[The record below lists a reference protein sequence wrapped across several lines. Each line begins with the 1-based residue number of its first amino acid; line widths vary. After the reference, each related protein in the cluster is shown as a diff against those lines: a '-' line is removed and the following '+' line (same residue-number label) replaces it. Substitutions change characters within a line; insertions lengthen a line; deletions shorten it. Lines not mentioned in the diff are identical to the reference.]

1 MKLPSMTYSRNALV
15 HFEQVIDKE
24 WLITNGLG
32 GYASSSILGINTRK
46 YHGLLVAALHPP
58 GDRTV
63 CLSKL
68 DEDVII
74 GKTIYRLGTND
85 FHDTMYPEGYRY
97 LTDFSV
103 SPNPIFT
110 YDVGGVKINK
120 TVFMPKNKN
129 ATVVLYH
136 VTNNSAL
143 EAVVV
148 IYPLLTCRYYHTVVD
163 SQKSPLEFVQQNIPN
178 GYKVIFKRPQATIS
192 SCITDGIYH
201 ESLNWIDLLHYR
213 DETERSEADV
223 DDLFQPGFFMFN
235 LPGNTEKEFAVT
247 TTVNS
252 NAKEGDAVLDS
263 IGKTISQVR
272 AAIELNSNLNRDL
285 LDDFYHLHHEVP
297 MSDWLNWIL
306 LAADS
311 FIVDDT
317 DGNKSII
324 AGYHWFEPW
333 GRDTFISLTGL
344 MLTTGKFNQ
353 AKNTLHNYIQY
364 CKGGLI
370 PNFIG
375 DKTGE
380 PAYNTVDATF
390 WYVNSVLQYLKYTG
404 DYSFVQNK
412 LWDQMQ
418 SIIENHQK
426 GTLFDIR
433 LDCDGLIIHGPRL
446 TWMDA
451 QVDGDV
457 ITPRAGKAVEIQALW
472 YNALRTMALI
482 ADKLNEGDIAE
493 TYLSMAQQTSKSF
506 NEKFWNPELDCLY
519 DFIDSN
525 GKPDSSMRPNQIFA
539 VSLDFSML
547 DPAKSQKV
555 VDLVNRELVTPFGLR
570 TLSINDP
577 KFVGKC
583 FGNLRCRDSAYHNG
597 TIWPWLLGPYVTAY
611 LKVNGYTK
619 QSRDFVFENWVLPLF
634 TTGIH
639 QGGLGTINEIYDCD
653 TPNEPRGCISQA
665 WSIGEPLRAYI
676 EDVLMI
682 KPNFSI
688 LP

>member
-1 MKLPSMTYSRNALV
+1 MKLPSMTYSHEALG

-32 GYASSSILGINTRK
+32 GYASSSVLGINTRK
-46 YHGLLVAALHPP
+46 YHGLLIAALHPP

-68 DEDVII
+68 DEDVIV

-85 FHDTMYPEGYRY
+85 FHDTIYPQGYQY
-97 LTDFSV
+97 LTGFSIA
-103 SPNPIFT
+103 PNPMFT
-110 YDVGGVKINK
+110 YDLGNVKVNK
-120 TVFMPKNKN
+120 TVFMPKQKN
-129 ATVVLYH
+129 ATAVLYH
-136 VTNNSAL
+136 VANNSAL
-143 EAVVV
+143 EAALV
-148 IYPLLTCRYYHTVVD
+148 IYPLLTCRYFHTVVD
-163 SQKSPLEFVQQNIPN
+163 SQKDPVEFVQQTNPN
-178 GYKVIFKRPQATIS
+178 GFQVTFKRPQATIS
-192 SCITDGIYH
+192 SFITDGIYH
-201 ESLNWIDLLHYR
+201 ESLNWIDHLHYR
-213 DETERSEADV
+213 DETERGEADV
-223 DDLFQPGFFMFN
+223 DDLFQPGYFIIKIS
-235 LPGNTEKEFAVT
+235 GNTEKEFAVT
-247 TTVNS
+247 TAVDSTAQGGN
-252 NAKEGDAVLDS
+252 AVLDS
-263 IGKTISQVR
+263 IGKTIDQVQS
-272 AAIELNSNLNRDL
+272 AVDQDSSVNRNL
-285 LDDFYHLHHEVP
+285 LDGFYNLYSAVP

-311 FIVDDT
+311 FIVDNT
-317 DGNKSII
+317 NGNKSII

-333 GRDTFISLTGL
+333 GRDTFISLPGL

-353 AKNTLHNYIQY
+353 AKNILQNFIQY

-390 WYVNSVLQYLKYTG
+390 WYVNTVLQYVKYTG
-404 DYSFVQNK
+404 DYGFVRDE
-412 LWDQMQ
+412 LWNNMQ
-418 SIIENHQK
+418 SIIESHSK
-426 GTLFDIR
+426 GTLFGIR
-433 LDCDGLIIHGPRL
+433 LDKDGLIFHGPQL

-451 QVDGDV
+451 LVDGDA

-472 YNALRTMALI
+472 YNSLRTMALI
-482 ADKLNEGDIAE
+482 ADKLNEADLAE
-493 TYLSMAQQTSKSF
+493 KYLAIAQQASKSF
-506 NEKFWNPELDCLY
+506 NEKFWNPALGFLY
-519 DFIDSN
+519 DFIDPDGS
-525 GKPDSSMRPNQIFA
+525 PDSSLRPNQTLV

-555 VDLVNRELVTPFGLR
+555 IDLVNRELVTPFGLR

-583 FGNLRCRDSAYHNG
+583 FGNLRSRDAAYHNG
-597 TIWPWLLGPYVTAY
+597 TIWPWLLGPFVTAY
-611 LKVNGYTK
+611 LKVNGFTE
-619 QSRDFVFENWVLPLF
+619 QARNFAFNSWILPLF
-634 TTGIH
+634 TNGIH

-653 TPNEPRGCISQA
+653 PPNKPRGCISQA

-682 KPNFSI
+682 KPKFSI
-688 LP
+688 